1 MPIYKRHPGRDR
13 GKGFEIGKR
22 RQLVVLRYDN

>member
-1 MPIYKRHPGRDR
+1 MPNFKRHPGPER

-22 RQLVVLRYDN
+22 RQFVILRYDN